1 MKFKFILIIFF
12 FFLSASRIFSQ
23 QRELK
28 QGCDFLKNLHF
39 KNGVDTLMIIAYK
52 NATISTPKQ
61 DTILDKLH
69 GAKRLNKYS
78 MYSIDLQPI
87 GCSERFF
94 VYCSDS
100 SKFARDI
107 YRDFYKKPVI
117 MRCIVFEGFMK
128 RAHPFF
134 IVDKISRYE

>member
-1 MKFKFILIIFF
+1 MKIALTIISVWVICTVQLF
-12 FFLSASRIFSQ
+12 AQ
-23 QRELK
+23 QKTLR

-61 DTILDKLH
+61 DIILDKLH

-87 GCSERFF
+87 GCSERIF

-100 SKFARDI
+100 SRFARNIYRDI
-107 YRDFYKKPVI
+107 YEKPVM

-128 RAHPFF
+128 GAHPFF
-134 IVDKISRYE
+134 IVDKITPHE